1 MQVMLRGIMTRA
13 PKGAKTPH
21 PPKIEGEWV
30 EVPDAHV
37 LSLLADDLVMRYPEH
52 EEAIRAGLRD
62 LTGDD
67 PARSA

>member
-1 MQVMLRGIMTRA
+1 MQVMIRGIMMRA
-13 PKGAKTPH
+13 PKGAKTLH

>member
-1 MQVMLRGIMTRA
+1 MRVMLRGIMTRA

-67 PARSA
+67 PTRSA